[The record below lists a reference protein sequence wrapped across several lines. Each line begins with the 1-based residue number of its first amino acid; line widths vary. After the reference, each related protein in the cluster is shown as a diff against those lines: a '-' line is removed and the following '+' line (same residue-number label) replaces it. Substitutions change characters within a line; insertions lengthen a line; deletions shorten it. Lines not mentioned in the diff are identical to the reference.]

1 MSPFLCDVAEATKN
15 ISFVARELY
24 LYRNLKASSN
34 SEPCVTKDTEGNGN
48 DDDDDDD
55 ARVEHDLEAK
65 VQGEDDASEE

>member
-1 MSPFLCDVAEATKN
+1 MLLKQRRTYHLLLESCTYIETWKQAA
-15 ISFVARELY
+15 IQ
-24 LYRNLKASSN
+24 NLAWQKI
-34 SEPCVTKDTEGNGN
+34 PEGNGN